1 MKFVFLLTLAKYVTL
16 LVIRTIGLCF
26 HWAFSGVP
34 ASTRSS
40 QGALISMSVAADVGF
55 GTFIGGGGAG
65 RDFLCR
71 CLNVPVFVFV
81 DFISSFN
88 C

>member
-1 MKFVFLLTLAKYVTL
+1 MIEPVTR
-16 LVIRTIGLCF
+16 VIGLCL

-34 ASTRSS
+34 ASTSNS
-40 QGALISMSVAADVGF
+40 DGARISKSGFCGF

-71 CLNVPVFVFV
+71 CLKVPVPGLAPGLVA
-81 DFISSFN
+81 DDDLISSFN